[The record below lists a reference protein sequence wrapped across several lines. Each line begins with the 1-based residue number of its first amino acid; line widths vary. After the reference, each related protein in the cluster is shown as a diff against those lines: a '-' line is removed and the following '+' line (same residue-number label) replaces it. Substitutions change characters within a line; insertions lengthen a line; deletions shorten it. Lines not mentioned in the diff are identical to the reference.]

1 MRKLTRKITLSLVAV
16 MFALIALGTTTY
28 AWFTLGTSASV
39 SAIEGEVKSAEGI
52 EISFDGNSWYNSLS
66 FTGATL
72 KNGDATVN
80 PGDVKLTDVAMK
92 KDSIAFDKYSGTAMT
107 EATAN
112 TDYLVF
118 DLHIKATSEDTNKK
132 VYITN
137 VKLTSTA
144 IEWTSDVEFTGADGA
159 TSVTQGKEYYVFAS
173 NAARLTFA
181 QGSTVNGTYEN
192 ITAETGAPSESITNY
207 DGKSASAKGNA
218 KNYAVAKGFSGNTT
232 IFGAFDNYKNDGTN
246 DANAETAVETELFTV
261 SSTKEENKKIVKVYL
276 WLNGYDGD
284 CINAI
289 MGGTVT
295 VNFDVV
301 LK

>member
-52 EISFDGNSWYNSLS
+52 EISFDGNNWYNNLN
-66 FTGATL
+66 FKGATL
-72 KNGDATVN
+72 KNGNETVSLDN
-80 PGDVKLTDVAMK
+80 LKLTDVAMK
-92 KDSIAFDKYSGTAMT
+92 NDITFDKYSGTTMT
-107 EATAN
+107 QAVAN

-118 DLHIKATSEDTNKK
+118 DIYIKATSTDTNKK
-132 VYITN
+132 VYIEN
-137 VKLTSTA
+137 VKLTSDA
-144 IEWTSDVEFTGADGA
+144 IEWNSDVAFAGADGA
-159 TSVTQGKEYYVFAS
+159 TSVVQGTKYNVFAS
-173 NAARLTFA
+173 NAARLTFV
-181 QGSTVNGTYEN
+181 QGTEAKGTYEN
-192 ITAETGAPSESITNY
+192 ITAQASDSGNNY
-207 DGKSASAKGNA
+207 DGKSASQNGNA
-218 KNYAVAKGFSGNTT
+218 YNYADKKGFSGKDT
-232 IFGAFDNYKNDGTN
+232 IFNAYDNYQNDGTV
-246 DANAETAVETELFTV
+246 DANASTAVNTELFSV
-261 SSTKEENKKIVKVYL
+261 SATGAENTKAVKVYL

-289 MGGTVT
+289 MGGTIT

>member
-1 MRKLTRKITLSLVAV
+1 MKKLTRKITLSLVAV

-39 SAIEGEVKSAEGI
+39 SAIEGKVKSAEGI
-52 EISFDGNSWYNSLS
+52 EVSFDGDNWYSSLNFS
-66 FTGATL
+66 GASL
-72 KNGDATVN
+72 KNGNTTVESN
-80 PGDVKLTDVAMK
+80 KVKLTDVAMK
-92 KDSIAFDKYSGTAMT
+92 KDTITFDKFDGEKLSD
-107 EATAN
+107 ATAN

-137 VKLTSTA
+137 VELSSTA
-144 IEWTSDVEFTGADGA
+144 IQWTSDISFTGVDGA
-159 TSVTQGKEYYVFAS
+159 TTVTQGETYNIYAS
-173 NAARLTFA
+173 NAARLTFV
-181 QGSTVNGTYEN
+181 QDSTIKGTYEN
-192 ITAETGAPSESITNY
+192 VTAQAGESGTNY
-207 DGKSASAKGNA
+207 DGKSASNNGNA
-218 KNYAVAKGFSGNTT
+218 KAYAEAKGFSGTST
-232 IFGAFDNYKNDGTN
+232 IFNAYESYKDETTKN
-246 DANAETAVETELFTV
+246 ANAEAAVETELFAV
-261 SSTKEENKKIVKVYL
+261 SSTKTENTKIVKVYL

-289 MGGTVT
+289 MGGQIT